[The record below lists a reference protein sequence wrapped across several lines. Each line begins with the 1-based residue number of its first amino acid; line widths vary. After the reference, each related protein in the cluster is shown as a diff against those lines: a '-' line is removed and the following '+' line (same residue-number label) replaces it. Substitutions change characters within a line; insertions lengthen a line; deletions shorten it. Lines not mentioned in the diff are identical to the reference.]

1 MSFSPKILTLILIAF
16 SGAVKA
22 GSFTDTSIVRLA
34 SAKVETCTEIYKA
47 NVIFPELFIDD
58 AHRVKSYIQAFSKN
72 RRDYI
77 IRMHQKSKT
86 YFPKIVSIFN
96 KHSVPEEFKVLMV
109 LESAC
114 NSNVVSRAGAVGFWQ
129 FMDAP
134 AKEYGLKIFPN
145 QKAGRKVPVRYVK
158 NSKGKSIKVSD
169 DRTNFVKSTNAAALY
184 IKDRSR
190 NLNNDWLLI
199 AASYN
204 WGIGNVWNAMK
215 RTGLENPTYWDIE
228 KYVPSETK
236 AYVLNFITLNVIFKN
251 YDAFLKYDLRFEDKE
266 VQNLVMPVINP
277 MAEVL

>member
-1 MSFSPKILTLILIAF
+1 MTLLLIVFA
-16 SGAVKA
+16 GTVKA
-22 GSFTDTSIVRLA
+22 GSHSDTAIVLLA
-34 SAKVETCTEIYKA
+34 SAKVETCTEIYKS
-47 NVIFPELFIDD
+47 NVIFPELFVED
-58 AHRVKSYIQAFSKN
+58 AHRVKHYIQNFSKA

-96 KHSVPEEFKVLMV
+96 KHEVPEEFKVLIV

-114 NSNVVSRAGAVGFWQ
+114 NPNVVSKAGAVGFWQ

-145 QKAGRKVPVRYVK
+145 QKVGKKVPVKYVK
-158 NSKGKSIKVSD
+158 NSKGKSIKVYD
-169 DRTNFVKSTNAAALY
+169 DRTNFTKSTNAAAKYL
-184 IKDRSR
+184 KDRSK

-215 RTGLENPTYWDIE
+215 KTGLETPSYWDIE
-228 KYVPSETK
+228 KYVPAETK

-251 YDAFLKYDLRFEDKE
+251 YEAFLKYDLRFEDRE
-266 VQNLVMPVINP
+266 VEKLIMPVVNP
-277 MAEVL
+277 IAEVL